1 MSVKLWTVVG
11 IMVVV
16 ASLGLAGGASYSS
29 NADQARLNSLEH
41 ELQALRERVTRLSYN
56 TASGGGVNLKLMPD
70 PVTGQPTVPL
80 EEVFSFDRNH
90 AMCRVDTNRQA
101 FKMATYQLGE
111 VVVEPNRFF
120 MSMVAASIEQY
131 ILETQPNGV
140 RKVTMRGG
148 LSCATEVGQ
157 GKVVLGSR
165 SAAEHAT
172 YVVEAVDGGIGGG
185 AADDSFAFTVF
196 FDPKEAPVN
205 YSIFGPKFT
214 FTGRMI
220 EGEITITDP
229 RP

>member
-1 MSVKLWTVVG
+1 MSVKPGTVVAV
-11 IMVVV
+11 MVVV
-16 ASLGLAGGASYSS
+16 VSLSLAGIALYSP
-29 NADQARLNSLEH
+29 NADKSRLSSLEN
-41 ELQALRERVTRLSYN
+41 ELQTLRERVTRLSYN
-56 TASGGGVNLKLMPD
+56 TASGGGVNLKMMPD

-90 AMCRVDTNRQA
+90 AMCRVDANRQA
-101 FKMATYQLGE
+101 FKLPTYQLGE
-111 VVVEPNRFF
+111 VVVEPNSFF
-120 MSMVAASIEQY
+120 MSMVATSIEQY
-131 ILETQPNGV
+131 RLETQPNGAHT
-140 RKVTMRGG
+140 VTMRGG

-172 YVVEAVDGGIGGG
+172 YIVEAVDGGIGGG
-185 AADDSFAFTVF
+185 AAGDAFAFTVF

-220 EGEITITDP
+220 EGEITITAP
-229 RP
+229 